1 MPENAKTSKSF
12 PQWYEG
18 NRDVL
23 NQRRRQRYATDPEYR
38 RKVRGWNEDARK
50 KRKEEM
56 QREEAEVRS
65 AVKLRATGTWKT
77 VLHEVD
83 GVQVPMFTIGALA
96 KVLGKGISTIRVWER
111 TGVLPETPYRSTR
124 GDRLYTTEMVE
135 QLEATL
141 RRAGRVSAG
150 PVRGQEQPEFVVK
163 LVRFP
168 KLGESLEMRLYKVG
182 TLAKAVGKTVTSLNH
197 MEKKGALPRTPL
209 VASALEYRL
218 YTLDMIEV
226 VQRALRKRGGTVR
239 GEQEWGE
246 CYDEIAEEWRRL
258 GIMDAEVVE

>member
-1 MPENAKTSKSF
+1 MRRGMPEA
-12 PQWYEG
+12 QEI
-18 NRDVL
+18 
-23 NQRRRQRYATDPEYR
+23 
-38 RKVRGWNEDARK
+38 
-50 KRKEEM
+50 
-56 QREEAEVRS
+56 
-65 AVKLRATGTWKT
+65 VKLQATGAWKT

-83 GVQVPMFTIGALA
+83 GVQVPMFTIGALSE
-96 KVLGKGISTIRVWER
+96 VLGRGISTIRVWER

-124 GDRLYTTEMVE
+124 GDRLYTLEMVE
-135 QLEATL
+135 QLEKTL
-141 RRAGRVSAG
+141 RRAGKVNAG
-150 PVRGQEQPEFVVK
+150 PTKDQVLPEFVVK

-197 MEKKGALPRTPL
+197 MEKKGVIPRTPL

-239 GEQEWGE
+239 GEREWGE
-246 CYDEIAEEWRRL
+246 CYDEIAEEWRKL
-258 GIMDAEVVE
+258 GVMDAEVVE